1 MRATQVYLMH
11 LLACA
16 FIAVANFAM
25 TLGYEA
31 SWMTEYEEGIAS
43 RGTHWTPADIPAGQI
58 KEEPQVPPMYFDRLH
73 GEQASDSDELT
84 TPSMVRR
91 KPPRRPAPLCHPSRD
106 QSGCMIL
113 I

>member
-1 MRATQVYLMH
+1 MSAKKTENDAKM
-11 LLACA
+11 
-16 FIAVANFAM
+16 
-25 TLGYEA
+25 EA
-31 SWMTEYEEGIAS
+31 LRQERDNLSKQLSQLTFQ
-43 RGTHWTPADIPAGQI
+43 HADIPAGQI

-73 GEQASDSDELT
+73 GEQASDSEELT

-91 KPPRRPAPLCHPSRD
+91 KQPRRPAPLCHPIRD